1 MWRPLH
7 YFDSSTNNPIG
18 YRMKRVKCG
27 IYQGGAVGDHMCLYI
42 GGHVYLMFRKSF
54 KRHIQWCE

>member
-18 YRMKRVKCG
+18 CRMKRVKRG

-42 GGHVYLMFRKSF
+42 GGHVYPMFRKSF
-54 KRHIQWCE
+54 KR